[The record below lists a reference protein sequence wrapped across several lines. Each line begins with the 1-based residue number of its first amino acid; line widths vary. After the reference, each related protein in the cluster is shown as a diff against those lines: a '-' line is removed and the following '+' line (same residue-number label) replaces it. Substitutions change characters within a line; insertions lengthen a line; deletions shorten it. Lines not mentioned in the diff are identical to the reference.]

1 MEGLEFQVENFTLNR
16 CANSESLQQEGGH
29 MGCFR
34 ASRSRSRSR
43 SRFWVGCLLLGQ
55 PCECSK
61 QASLSADS
69 RALWALGWGDRM
81 GR

>member
-1 MEGLEFQVENFTLNR
+1 MEALEFQVENFTLNPR
-16 CANSESLQQEGGH
+16 ANSESLQQEGGH

-34 ASRSRSRSR
+34 ARRSR

-55 PCECSK
+55 PGERST

>member
-1 MEGLEFQVENFTLNR
+1 MEGLEFQVENFTLNP

-34 ASRSRSRSR
+34 ARRLR

-55 PCECSK
+55 PAEHS
-61 QASLSADS
+61 SW
-69 RALWALGWGDRM
+69 ALWALGWGDRL

>member
-1 MEGLEFQVENFTLNR
+1 MEGLEFQVENFTLNPR
-16 CANSESLQQEGGH
+16 ANSESLQQEGGH
-29 MGCFR
+29 MGYFR
-34 ASRSRSRSR
+34 ARRLR

-55 PCECSK
+55 PGERS
-61 QASLSADS
+61 S